1 MSNHPWCQIVL
12 HSNVSALS
20 MVRSSRA
27 KRWVPTVFIDP
38 TIVPLFDST
47 IDRHVWFHIP
57 PSHKRLSTSITFAAL
72 NKFRREISRARRMR
86 FTTRRWRILS
96 YATTILSAALLL
108 HYQVRARIWR
118 HLQLCWPTA
127 KMHQP
132 NHVQLPY
139 DMWNCMYEI
148 VSFRFS
154 RLPVGE
160 EQDHRLRQDEKECD
174 E

>member
-1 MSNHPWCQIVL
+1 MSNCPWCQIVL

-20 MVRSSRA
+20 SIWSSRA
-27 KRWVPTVFIDP
+27 KRWVPSLFIET

-47 IDRHVWFHIP
+47 IDCHVWIHIP
-57 PSHKRLSTSITFAAL
+57 PSHKRLSKSITFAAL
-72 NKFRREISRARRMR
+72 NKFRIEFSRARRMR

-96 YATTILSAALLL
+96 YATSILSAALLF
-108 HYQVRARIWR
+108 HYQVHARIWR
-118 HLQLCWPTA
+118 HLRLCWPTA

-139 DMWNCMYEI
+139 DLWNYLYEI
-148 VSFRFS
+148 LSFRFS

-160 EQDHRLRQDEKECD
+160 EQDHCLRQDDKECD